1 MAQRFRTVAT
11 PGYQRD
17 VRNVTKRNPSLLST
31 IEHLLDILEQDPYN
45 TSRQHSIKKLAGIK
59 AGEGQFRL
67 RTGTYRL
74 RYDIVGYEV
83 ILYSFHHRKEAY

>member
-17 VRNVTKRNPSLLST
+17 VRNVTKRNPALLSA

-45 TSRQHSIKKLAGIK
+45 TSRRHGIKKLTSVK
-59 AGEGQFRL
+59 AGEGQWRIRFD
-67 RTGTYRL
+67 TYRL
-74 RYDIVGYEV
+74 RYDIQGNEV